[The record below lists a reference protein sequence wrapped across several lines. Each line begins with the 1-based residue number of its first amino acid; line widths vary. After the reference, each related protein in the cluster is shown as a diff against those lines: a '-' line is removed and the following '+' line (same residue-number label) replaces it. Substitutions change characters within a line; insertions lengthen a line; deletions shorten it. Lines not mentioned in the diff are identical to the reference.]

1 MIDDRYNISEMP
13 ITRHLDAIV
22 PSILVSGIISLG
34 LILLQLGCGKEQEDE
49 EEEEE
54 EEEDKECD
62 DGACDDDPSVQGKV
76 AKKLEPMLNVMAS
89 ATDVEL

>member
-13 ITRHLDAIV
+13 ITRHLHAIV

-34 LILLQLGCGKEQEDE
+34 LILLQLGCGKEQ
-49 EEEEE
+49 EE

>member
-49 EEEEE
+49 EEEEGV
-54 EEEDKECD
+54 KECD

>member
-49 EEEEE
+49 EEE
-54 EEEDKECD
+54 DKECD

>member
-34 LILLQLGCGKEQEDE
+34 LILLQLGCGIEQED
-49 EEEEE
+49 EE

>member
-13 ITRHLDAIV
+13 ITRHLNAIV

-34 LILLQLGCGKEQEDE
+34 LILLQLGCGIEQED
-49 EEEEE
+49 EE